1 MGRKEN
7 YDTTDESEVFKHKNF
22 AATRRRKK
30 AAAIMTAI
38 MYIAAAIVVLACIF
52 AYVFDKV

>member
-1 MGRKEN
+1 MGRKKD

-22 AATRRRKK
+22 AASRRRKK
-30 AAAIMTAI
+30 AVAILTVA
-38 MYIAAAIVVLACIF
+38 MYIAAALVLLACIF